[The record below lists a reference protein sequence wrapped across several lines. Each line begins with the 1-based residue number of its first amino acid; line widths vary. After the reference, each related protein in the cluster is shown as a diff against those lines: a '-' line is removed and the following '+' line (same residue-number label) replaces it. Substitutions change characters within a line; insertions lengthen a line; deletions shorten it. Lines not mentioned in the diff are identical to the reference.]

1 MVDNAIVLRLN
12 QIHSMSREKVVKID
26 SKCNR
31 KCKLDSMS
39 TCSGCGRHIDEIVK
53 AGTSYRGR

>member
-12 QIHSMSREKVVKID
+12 QIHSMSKEKAVKID

-31 KCKLDSMS
+31 KCKLDNNAICTS
-39 TCSGCGRHIDEIVK
+39 CGRHIDEIVK
-53 AGTSYRGR
+53 AGRNS

>member
-1 MVDNAIVLRLN
+1 MVSKDIVLRLN
-12 QIHSMSREKVVKID
+12 QIHSMSRENAVKVD
-26 SKCNR
+26 GKCIR

>member
-12 QIHSMSREKVVKID
+12 QIHSMSREKVVKVD

-39 TCSGCGRHIDEIVK
+39 TCSGCGRHIDEIVE
-53 AGTSYRGR
+53 AGTNYRGK